1 MYNSLLSGWR
11 VKKTENPVPYSR
23 TAVESVFQDPLTLDV
38 FKYPIILEKTG
49 NIYDLSNIAKWFAT
63 SDKEPLT
70 GVELVGEDRRT
81 ANVRIIPA
89 ISIMTAMLAFEVR
102 EDDMDF
108 VYYHAPVGVT
118 YDIQKLVKSFVVKKK
133 TIDGFT
139 EQTISL
145 DLRDYGL
152 TGEFAPISFK
162 KLVGHC
168 PITERTM
175 YGNIAS
181 TKSGIFVHT
190 STFVEKTSMYRGDSV
205 LYLMCL
211 CKTTEKK
218 INLPET
224 FTTELFKL
232 AQLEPTQDNF
242 VCVPKLLDESDK
254 PQVCYEDSACGKGNH
269 KPNYHK
275 QTRSIESD
283 PRISCKTTIEHL
295 YDEGVAIVAKGFD
308 KNIKKYLERA
318 SKTFIRTFGGGER
331 GMIQLRHNV
340 GFPSVLPSDS
350 IYGEDW
356 SYLTLDGN
364 VFDKTTCPG
373 GMKMD
378 CFLMTNMTNVVFK
391 DIHIACASFIGTCGT
406 VRFENCKLKECV
418 FHRIKDLHL
427 VFVGCSAD
435 DETRK
440 YLISS
445 GILKN

>member
-11 VKKTENPVPYSR
+11 VKKTDDPVPYSR

-38 FKYPIILEKTG
+38 FKYPVIVEKTG
-49 NIYDLSNIAKWFAT
+49 IIYDLSSLVKWLAT

-70 GVELVGEDRRT
+70 GIELVGADRRT

-89 ISIMTAMLAFEVR
+89 ISIMTAMLAFEIR
-102 EDDMDF
+102 EDDVDF
-108 VYYHAPVGVT
+108 VYYHAPVGVA
-118 YDIQKLVKSFVVKKK
+118 YDIQKLVKKFIVEKRTVE
-133 TIDGFT
+133 DFT

-145 DLRDYGL
+145 DLHDYGL

-162 KLVGHC
+162 KLVGYC
-168 PITERTM
+168 PITDRTM

-181 TKSGIFVHT
+181 TKDGMFIHASSFI
-190 STFVEKTSMYRGDSV
+190 EPLSMCTDWIG
-205 LYLMCL
+205 YLMPRT
-211 CKTTEKK
+211 KDK
-218 INLPET
+218 INLPKT
-224 FTTELFKL
+224 FIAELFKL
-232 AQLEPTQDNF
+232 AQLEPTLDNF
-242 VCVPKLLDESDK
+242 VCVAKLLDESDK
-254 PQVCYEDSACGKGNH
+254 SHFCYEQRVSGKGKH

-275 QTRSIESD
+275 QTHPIASD
-283 PRISCKTTIEHL
+283 PYISCKTTIEYL
-295 YDEGVAIVAKGFD
+295 YDEGIAMVAAGFD

-318 SKTFIRTFGGGER
+318 SKTIIRTFGGGER

-340 GFPSVLPSDS
+340 GFPSVLQSDS

-356 SYLTLDGN
+356 SYLTLDEN

-378 CFLMTNMTNVVFK
+378 CFLMTKMTNVVFK
-391 DIHIACASFIGTCGT
+391 DIHIACASFIGTSGT
-406 VRFENCKLKECV
+406 VRFENCTFKECV
-418 FHRIKDLHL
+418 FHRVRDLRL
-427 VFVGCSAD
+427 VCVDCGAD